1 MEADEEWQEGKRV
14 EDIVEMKKPETNL
27 LTNIPLT

>member
-1 MEADEEWQEGKRV
+1 METDVKWQEGKRV
-14 EDIVEMKKPETNL
+14 EDIVEMKKPDTNL